1 MTADRSTASLSL
13 RTRQLQ
19 NLALGSYLLLIVLTL
34 VWEGWLAPKGP
45 PGLWLTIKSLPLLL
59 PLRGLLRDRLRS
71 YVHASLLLLL
81 YLTEGL
87 VIVWTEATRHLTFT
101 GPLPWATLEVLLTL
115 LFVAGATF
123 YVRARRAEGATL
135 A

>member
-1 MTADRSTASLSL
+1 MTADRSTASP

-19 NLALGSYLLLIVLTL
+19 NLALGSYVLLIVLTL
-34 VWEGWLAPKGP
+34 AWEGWLAPKGP
-45 PGLWLTIKSLPLLL
+45 PGLWLMIKSLPLLV
-59 PLRGLLRDRLRS
+59 PLFGLLRGRLRS

-87 VIVWTEATRHLTFT
+87 VTAWTEAARGLTFA
-101 GPLPWATLEVLLTL
+101 GPLPWAALEVVLTL

-123 YVRARRAEGATL
+123 YVRRRRAEGESL
-135 A
+135 NE